1 MPTGW
6 KSSDVIVV
14 PTYHPAWIMRGQW
27 VHQATVICD
36 FERAKSAV
44 TRGLTADDAQLVVP
58 STASDVHVTLASMAR
73 TGESVAIDVEGGV
86 GHLLCVGFC
95 QVPPVAVVVPTRRN
109 WWGADEPVVRAALAA
124 FLSSDCPKV
133 FHNGVYDMEVLEAEG
148 WEVNNWTYDT
158 MLLTHLVYPELP
170 KALDFVRSIHTDVQP
185 YKHVVRKKEGGE
197 DK

>member
-1 MPTGW
+1 MTW
-6 KSSDVIVV
+6 NSSEVVVI

-44 TRGLTADDAQLVVP
+44 VGETTVDDVQLVVP
-58 STASDVHVTLASMAR
+58 STASEVHVTLAEMVQLGKA
-73 TGESVAIDVEGGV
+73 VAVDVEGGV

-109 WWGADEPVVRAALAA
+109 WWGSEEPLVRAALRL
-124 FLSSDCPKV
+124 FFSSGVSKV
-133 FHNGVYDMEVLEAEG
+133 FHNGVYDVEVLESVG

-170 KALDFVRSIHTDVQP
+170 KALDFVRSIHTNVQP